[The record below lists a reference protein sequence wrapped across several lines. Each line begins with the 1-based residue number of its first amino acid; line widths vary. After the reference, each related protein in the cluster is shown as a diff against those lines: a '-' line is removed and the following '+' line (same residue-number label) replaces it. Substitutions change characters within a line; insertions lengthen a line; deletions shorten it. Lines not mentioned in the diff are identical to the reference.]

1 MNPLYS
7 KQAVKYLN
15 NLNASSQQRIRNGIS
30 EIPKGD
36 IRPLKGSPGNYR
48 LRIGDWRILF
58 DYAENNIVRIKKIG
72 PRGQIYK
79 EMR

>member
-15 NLNASSQQRIRNGIS
+15 HLDASSQQRIRNGIS

-36 IRPLKGSPGNYR
+36 IRPVDFKISPTH
-48 LRIGDWRILF
+48 
-58 DYAENNIVRIKKIG
+58 K
-72 PRGQIYK
+72 
-79 EMR
+79 